1 MNMTKMFA
9 LWKNERDVA
18 IKSQDVE
25 KFKAFYQ
32 RWKAKGFYT
41 EKLPSDIVLEVS
53 LRKMLYN
60 LNNSTPEEK
69 ETAKKWL
76 EERGCTT
83 EM

>member
-1 MNMTKMFA
+1 MNMKMFA
-9 LWKNERDVA
+9 LWINERNVA

-41 EKLPSDIVLEVS
+41 ENLPSDIVIEVS

-60 LNNSTPEEK
+60 LNNATPEEK
-69 ETAKKWL
+69 EKAKEWL
-76 EERGCTT
+76 EDRGCTT